1 MKQSTQQLKIKLL
14 NIVLNYIYNRDWV
27 NYDNFA
33 DHFVDKI
40 LEEFRNGNFD
50 LKRVLNKSNATFFR
64 LNNITRDDF
73 LSEEFS
79 ERLVD
84 AWRKGISSAFPI
96 LTFTDIFPEI
106 TSISDNEVLEKAQ
119 RLDVPEER
127 IQEELRNAL
136 REKGASPISR
146 RGKDTALEVADLE
159 HFYLKIKGRRFS
171 FSAVVKGYR
180 SLSKLNWKS
189 ISHQITKAYQTRPNY
204 ILLLSAREPVDGV
217 ITHMTDYGE
226 RVGRKGLIIFVPPT
240 DLAKFLRWRQVI

>member
-127 IQEELRNAL
+127 ITSLMWEMTQKERLQPLGPVL
-136 REKGASPISR
+136 REAPPISQSV
-146 RGKDTALEVADLE
+146 KTISIAFFSIISNFLLAL
-159 HFYLKIKGRRFS
+159 
-171 FSAVVKGYR
+171 
-180 SLSKLNWKS
+180 LNFFRDFK
-189 ISHQITKAYQTRPNY
+189 
-204 ILLLSAREPVDGV
+204 
-217 ITHMTDYGE
+217 
-226 RVGRKGLIIFVPPT
+226 
-240 DLAKFLRWRQVI
+240 